1 MDPPWA
7 LSYRSANQEAGVFVT
22 SINVGRVGRQVAIF
36 SFLFSTSALAL
47 DPAVSDPRAIAKAVE
62 DREVGDRGTSNATL
76 KLIDQHGKERV
87 RKLRQMTMKFG
98 QGRKTRMF
106 FEAPA
111 DVRNTGFLSVDYD
124 AGDKD
129 DDQWLYLPSLHRS
142 TRIAGADKSGS
153 FMGSDLSYA
162 DMTKRDTSD
171 YDYTLIEQSA
181 IVDGE
186 DCWLIESRPKS
197 PAEQKETGYL
207 KTHAWISKSKLIRM
221 QVKAWVVEGK
231 KIKYMKFGGVRQVD
245 GVWVAHS
252 LTVRTVRG
260 TQVESSTVFEL
271 SDVKFNQP
279 GVTDGE
285 FVETRLEQGL

>member
-1 MDPPWA
+1 MKI
-7 LSYRSANQEAGVFVT
+7 SAMQFVDGLGHQ
-22 SINVGRVGRQVAIF
+22 VVAI
-36 SFLFSTSALAL
+36 SFLFSASALAL
-47 DPAVSDPRAIAKAVE
+47 EPNVSDARAVARAVE
-62 DREVGDRGTSNATL
+62 DRDVGDRGTANATL
-76 KLIDQHGKERV
+76 KLVDQNGKERV
-87 RKLRQMTMKFG
+87 RKLRQISMKFG

-162 DMTKRDTSD
+162 DMTKRDTSE
-171 YDYTLIEQSA
+171 YDYTLLEQSVV
-181 IVDGE
+181 VDGE
-186 DCWLIESRPKS
+186 DCWLLESRPKS
-197 PAEQKETGYL
+197 EAEQKETGYL
-207 KTHAWISKSKLIRM
+207 KTHAWISKSKLVRV

-231 KIKYMKFGGVRQVD
+231 KIKYMKFGDLRRID
-245 GVWVAHS
+245 GIWVAHS
-252 LTVRTVRG
+252 LNVRTVRG
-260 TQVESSTVFEL
+260 TQVESTTVFEL

-279 GVTDGE
+279 GVSDGE
-285 FVETRLEQGL
+285 FAETRLEQGL